1 MRAVAMKQFF
11 QFDKHIFPPASAP
24 IRRGLAIGLSASVV
38 VMAIFAWF
46 RLVLTPGRG
55 HGTFRVS
62 NLEIVLNQVL
72 IPTTLPW
79 VYLLPPSMWVTG
91 LYLGTLI
98 NGIILGTIIGA
109 IFKIRQSRDA

>member
-1 MRAVAMKQFF
+1 MKQFF
-11 QFDKHIFPPASAP
+11 RFAKHILPPASAP
-24 IRRGLAIGLSASVV
+24 FRRGFTVGLSASVV
-38 VMAIFAWF
+38 VMAIFAVF
-46 RLVLTPGRG
+46 HLVVTPGRG

-79 VYLLPPSMWVTG
+79 VYLFPPSMWVTG
-91 LYLGTLI
+91 LYVGTLI
-98 NGIILGTIIGA
+98 NGIILGVILGV